1 MRLHCICLSHCICT
15 EDENSG
21 DDYVCPD
28 FHGCSSTH
36 ISPSG
41 VVSFF
46 QIGVMRLSSSIHHL
60 HALKASALW
69 AAPTTIRTMFSPML
83 ISLILWIILTSIM
96 SKSLSAFSLI
106 SFNLFSAIPG

>member
-1 MRLHCICLSHCICT
+1 MLLHSPCLSHCRCT
-15 EDENSG
+15 EYKDSKDN
-21 DDYVCPD
+21 YICPC

-46 QIGVMRLSSSIHHL
+46 QIGVIRFSSSIHHL
-60 HALKASALW
+60 HALNASALW
-69 AAPTTIRTMFSPML
+69 EAPTTIRTMFSPML
-83 ISLILWIILTSIM
+83 ISLTLWTILTSIM

-106 SFNLFSAIPG
+106 SL